1 MNPPYYQ
8 KYLLLET
15 NKAVVLFGNSIV
27 YNDKRLKVSVNSK
40 RIYQLVRNVELYS
53 MCKGACSIYDK
64 HFTYWPNIWRVY
76 E

>member
-1 MNPPYYQ
+1 MNPPYY
-8 KYLLLET
+8 KKFLLLET

-40 RIYQLVRNVELYS
+40 RIYQLERNVELYS
-53 MCKGACSIYDK
+53 MCKGVCSIYDK
-64 HFTYWPNIWRVY
+64 HFTYGPNIWGMY

>member
-1 MNPPYYQ
+1 MNPTYYQ
-8 KYLLLET
+8 KFLLLET

-64 HFTYWPNIWRVY
+64 HFTYWFNIWGMY